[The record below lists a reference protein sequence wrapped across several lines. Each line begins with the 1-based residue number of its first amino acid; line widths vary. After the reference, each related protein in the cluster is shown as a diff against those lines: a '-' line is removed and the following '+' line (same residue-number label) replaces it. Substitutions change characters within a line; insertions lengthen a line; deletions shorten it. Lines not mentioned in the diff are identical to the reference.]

1 MASYPGSQTKITLT
15 HDKESTADLKM
26 KFITQVLSPQ
36 MQIGRLVHLLQEIGM
51 GSRNGSIDVTIDD
64 GNPVTATGSVTFSN
78 ISTSADTF
86 IVNGVTLTAIASATT
101 NNQWSVAASATA
113 QATAFAL
120 AVNSSTSGLISGYI
134 TAVASTSVVT
144 FSSVFSGLA
153 GNAQT
158 IAKGTDTG
166 SVMAVSG
173 ARLTGGLAATTSNVA
188 STYKHGV

>member
-26 KFITQVLSPQ
+26 KLITQVLSPQ
-36 MQIGRLVHLLQEIGM
+36 MQISKLQHLLSELGM
-51 GSRNGSIDVTIDD
+51 GARNGSIDVTIDD

-78 ISTSADTF
+78 ISTSLDTF
-86 IVNGVTLTAIASATT
+86 TVNAVVFTAIAVTVA
-101 NNQWSVAASATA
+101 NNQFGVAASATA
-113 QATAFAL
+113 QASSFA
-120 AVNSSTSGLISGYI
+120 AAINASTSALVSGYI

-144 FSSVFSGLA
+144 FSSVFTGLA
-153 GNAQT
+153 GNTQT

-166 SVMAVSG
+166 SVMTVSG
-173 ARLTGGLAATTSNVA
+173 ARLTAGAAATTSNVA